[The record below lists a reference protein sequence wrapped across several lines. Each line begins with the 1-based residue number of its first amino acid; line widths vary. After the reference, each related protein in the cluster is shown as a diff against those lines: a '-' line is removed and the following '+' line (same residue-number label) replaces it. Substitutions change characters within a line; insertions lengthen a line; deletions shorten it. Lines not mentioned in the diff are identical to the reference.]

1 MLAEEKDVSEGTPEP
16 IWLPEDLP
24 PDHRSGFVAVVG
36 EPNVGKSTL
45 MNYYLGQKVAI
56 VSPRP
61 QTTRQQLL
69 GILTRPDA
77 QVILVDTPGIHQPQ
91 TKLGQ
96 FMVETARRAIL
107 DADVVL
113 WIVDLTGR
121 PSSMENDIAG
131 WLAAA
136 PRVVMALNKMDLVPA
151 DEIPFR
157 AESYHELLSGAEWI
171 SISAANGEGCPRLLE
186 AIIASLPLGPRYFP
200 EEQVTDQ
207 QERFIVAELVREQV
221 LAHLFQEVPHA
232 VAVMVEE
239 LKERQ
244 EGMYYISA
252 TVYVERD
259 TQKGI
264 LIGKGG
270 QMLRTIGAAAR
281 QEVERLLGGKVYLEL
296 WVKVRKNWRKDERE
310 LRRFG
315 YSLPIYSRS
324 ENDLE

>member
-1 MLAEEKDVSEGTPEP
+1 MSEDVLEPGWLAEE
-16 IWLPEDLP
+16 LP

-69 GILTRPDA
+69 GVLTRPEA
-77 QVILVDTPGIHQPQ
+77 QVIFVDTPGIHRPH
-91 TKLGQ
+91 TKLGE

-113 WIVDLTGR
+113 WLVDISTP
-121 PSSMENDIAG
+121 PSRQEQVIAG
-131 WLAAA
+131 WLADVSQ
-136 PRVVMALNKMDLVPA
+136 PIIALNKMDLVP
-151 DEIPFR
+151 DEELPVRAEAYRELLPR
-157 AESYHELLSGAEWI
+157 AESI
-171 SISAANGEGCPRLLE
+171 PISAVRGDGCERLLQ
-186 AIIASLPLGPRYFP
+186 AIIDKLPLGPRYFP

-207 QERFIVAELVREQV
+207 QERFIAAEMIREQV
-221 LAHLFQEVPHA
+221 LNHLYEEVPHA

-239 LKERQ
+239 FKARQ
-244 EGMYYISA
+244 KGALYISA

-270 QMLRTIGAAAR
+270 QMLKTIGAAAR
-281 QEVERLLGGKVYLEL
+281 QEIEKAFDARVYLEL
-296 WVKVRKNWRKDERE
+296 WVKVRKNWRKDEKE
-310 LRRFG
+310 LRRLG
-315 YSLPIYSRS
+315 YALPK
-324 ENDLE
+324 E

>member
-1 MLAEEKDVSEGTPEP
+1 MSEEAAKALEPAWVPE
-16 IWLPEDLP
+16 ELP
-24 PDHRSGFVAVVG
+24 PDHRSGFVAVIG

-56 VSPRP
+56 VSARP

-77 QVILVDTPGIHQPQ
+77 QVVLVDTPGIHQPRD
-91 TKLGQ
+91 KLGEY
-96 FMVETARRAIL
+96 MVEMARRAIL

-113 WIVDLTGR
+113 WIVDISGR
-121 PSSMENDIAG
+121 PSGMEREIAR
-131 WLAAA
+131 WLAQAQHVA
-136 PRVVMALNKMDLVPA
+136 LALNKMDLVPA
-151 DEIPFR
+151 DEIPVR
-157 AESYHELLSGAEWI
+157 AEPYHELLARAEWLP
-171 SISAANGEGCPRLLE
+171 ISATSGEGCDRLLQ
-186 AIIASLPLGPRYFP
+186 AIVDKLPLGPRYFP
-200 EEQVTDQ
+200 EEQITDQ
-207 QERFIVAELVREQV
+207 QERFMVAELVREQV
-221 LAHLFQEVPHA
+221 LEHLFQEVPYA

-239 LKERQ
+239 FKERR
-244 EGMYYISA
+244 EGMLYISA
-252 TVYVERD
+252 TVYVERE

-281 QEVERLLGGKVYLEL
+281 GEIEKALDSRVYLEL

-315 YSLPIYSRS
+315 YVVPKG
-324 ENDLE
+324 